1 MMRKFIKNL
10 LTEADG
16 RTWDV
21 FRIAFLFGVLSF
33 LTFAA
38 WAVFQT
44 GAFDM
49 TSFGM
54 GFSSMFA
61 AGGAGVGV
69 KSKLEGPATDVQKD
83 GEM

>member
-1 MMRKFIKNL
+1 MKKFFVNL
-10 LTEADG
+10 LTESDG

-21 FRIAFLFGVLSF
+21 FRIAFFVGILAF
-33 LTFAA
+33 LAFAA
-38 WAVFQT
+38 WSVFKT
-44 GAFDM
+44 GTFDM

-69 KSKLEGPATDVQKD
+69 KSKLEGPATDIPEGQ
-83 GEM
+83 